1 MSQLLDEV
9 HLLTQEVLLR
19 ESQAE
24 GLWGRTQDRRAT
36 GRPGSPGHA
45 ASLAPRVSPGRGC
58 GRRAGLASGRDA
70 QHPGFPSASSGEM
83 WPWPP
88 EPQRRAERS
97 PREVGGSRGRRLAG
111 RPRGPLGGIILR
123 MWELMAARQSGVKP
137 RKGCWLVSE
146 ADDGEMALTV
156 ATGRGQRW
164 SEAGRGCPGSAPS
177 KGF

>member
-1 MSQLLDEV
+1 MRFTCSPRKCFSGNLRLRACGAEPG
-9 HLLTQEVLLR
+9 TTGPRAAWVLRDTRLP
-19 ESQAE
+19 
-24 GLWGRTQDRRAT
+24 W
-36 GRPGSPGHA
+36 RPGCH
-45 ASLAPRVSPGRGC
+45 PGRGC

-137 RKGCWLVSE
+137 RKRCWLVSE
-146 ADDGEMALTV
+146 AEDGEMALTV

-177 KGF
+177 KRF